1 MLTKLG
7 GVSEYPPDTPPS
19 DRVAAAGYPRRRA
32 KRVWRG
38 WPLGRRPGSSL
49 DPAGEPRIFGEG
61 GKRGRAAAA
70 WIASRIRPL
79 AGAKVGLTV
88 GLTALFAIGWWTI
101 PRYLVGEVHTL
112 PLTALER
119 RLPFVESFV
128 YVYLSICL
136 FMPLGPYL
144 TIDRPA
150 LARHAAGFLLL
161 TLLAFLG
168 FVLYP
173 VRLPP
178 LEATPT
184 TLALRLL
191 LEDTRLNNL
200 PSLHA
205 AYTLYSLR
213 YWGELLPEVPGPG
226 ARRAVALG
234 VGAWAGLVLVSILL
248 IKQHYL
254 IDVVAG
260 MAMGELAYRIAFR
273 RRSAGEP
280 LGPRALHP
288 SLETR
293 S

>member
-1 MLTKLG
+1 MTKLG

-19 DRVAAAGYPRRRA
+19 DRVAAAGYRRRRA
-32 KRVWRG
+32 KRVWCG
-38 WPLGRRPGSSL
+38 WPLGRRPGSGP
-49 DPAGEPRIFGEG
+49 DGAGEPVGRQDAAGHRG
-61 GKRGRAAAA
+61 GLRWLAG
-70 WIASRIRPL
+70 RIRPL

-88 GLTALFAIGWWTI
+88 GLTAVFALGWWAI
-101 PRYLVGEVHTL
+101 PRYLVGEAHTL

-144 TIDRPA
+144 TIQRPA
-150 LARHAAGFLLL
+150 LARHAAGFLLV

-178 LEATPT
+178 LEATPA
-184 TLALRLL
+184 TLALQLL
-191 LEDTRLNNL
+191 VEDTRLNNL

-234 VGAWAGLVLVSILL
+234 VGAWAGLVLASILL

-260 MAMGELAYRIAFR
+260 VALGELAYRIAFR
-273 RRSAGEP
+273 GRSAGEP

-288 SLETR
+288 SLET
-293 S
+293 SS